1 MRAVAII
8 ILVGCGEPR
17 LVMRPLPPLVAPESR
32 TEAQEIAVP
41 ELGLVAGE
49 HWIWD
54 VQVRGFSIGRA
65 ELHVAEGE
73 VQSRFRT
80 GALASAVAKIGHDL
94 ITIIDRVSARPQTS
108 TERVDFSGKL
118 RQFTTQFAGS
128 TAHSFHTALG
138 AIRAW
143 ARPDARAGFLHVVH
157 ANQLF
162 RLELARPV
170 MQQAMLRVDGHVIG
184 PDVDLD
190 VTVWLDAAR
199 APVRIEIRDGDDRV
213 TAELIER

>member
-1 MRAVAII
+1 MK
-8 ILVGCGEPR
+8 
-17 LVMRPLPPLVAPESR
+17 PLPALVAPEPR
-32 TEAQEIAVP
+32 VQPQEIAVP
-41 ELGLVAGE
+41 DLGLVAGE

-65 ELHVAEGE
+65 ELRVLDRDVE
-73 VQSRFRT
+73 SRFRT
-80 GALASAVAKIGHDL
+80 GVLASAVANIEHDL
-94 ITIIDRVSARPQTS
+94 ITTVDRASARPQTS
-108 TERVDFSGKL
+108 TERIELAGKL
-118 RQFTTQFAGS
+118 RQFATQFAGT

-162 RLELARPV
+162 RLELARPIV
-170 MQQAMLRVDGHVIG
+170 QQAMLRVDGHVRG

-190 VTVWLDAAR
+190 VTV
-199 APVRIEIRDGDDRV
+199 
-213 TAELIER
+213 

>member
-1 MRAVAII
+1 MK
-8 ILVGCGEPR
+8 
-17 LVMRPLPPLVAPESR
+17 PLPALVAPEPR
-32 TEAQEIAVP
+32 VQAQEIAVP
-41 ELGLVAGE
+41 DLGLVAGE

-65 ELHVAEGE
+65 ELRVLDRDVE
-73 VQSRFRT
+73 SRFRT
-80 GALASAVAKIGHDL
+80 GVLASAVANIEHDL
-94 ITIIDRVSARPQTS
+94 ITTVDRASARPQTS
-108 TERVDFSGKL
+108 TERIELAGKL
-118 RQFTTQFAGS
+118 RQFATQFAGT

-162 RLELARPV
+162 RLELARPIV
-170 MQQAMLRVDGHVIG
+170 QQAMLRVDGHVRG

-190 VTVWLDAAR
+190 VTVWLDDRR